1 MKRLV
6 ILLALLLFTA
16 CSNQSEPEHTQA
28 TKQTTSTKEEN
39 TMTTIFTGKITS
51 SYTAESDPSV
61 LSIVLHS
68 VEAINDPDAIVSAFK
83 NDGVIVH
90 VPVDTLEEVPPEQLS
105 EGSIVQC
112 TLKEV
117 PIMTMSIPPQLPGNS
132 IEKIELISS
141 GE

>member
-6 ILLALLLFTA
+6 LMLALLLFTA
-16 CSNQSEPEHTQA
+16 CSNQPEPEHS
-28 TKQTTSTKEEN
+28 QTTEQTTTKGEV
-39 TMTTIFTGKITS
+39 TMTTIFTGKVTS

-68 VEAINDPDAIVSAFK
+68 VEALNDPEDIVSAFK

-90 VPVDTLEEVPPEQLS
+90 VPIDTLEGLSPEQLS

-112 TLKEV
+112 TLKKV
-117 PIMTMSIPPQLPGNS
+117 PVMTMSIPPQLPGNS
-132 IEKIELISS
+132 IENIELISP